1 MTDGACPQ
9 DSGDTEEENIGTI
22 TTVASYPDY
31 ICLLGRVNLC
41 GDGTAE
47 HSEAG
52 VMGPLFGPGTVR
64 VLPHSL
70 HIHHTT
76 QFLPR
81 PGDDAAM
88 VRNAPH
94 LGRVVS
100 RRD

>member
-1 MTDGACPQ
+1 
-9 DSGDTEEENIGTI
+9 
-22 TTVASYPDY
+22 
-31 ICLLGRVNLC
+31 
-41 GDGTAE
+41 
-47 HSEAG
+47 
-52 VMGPLFGPGTVR
+52 MGPLFGPGS